1 MIWQSLFV
9 LSLMV
14 SVCVTTLKTEAATF
28 NADDFG
34 GKIYSSNLDNDA
46 YEIFD
51 LVNKERRRK
60 GLSELFWNHNLAK
73 MARDYS
79 RKMARENF
87 FAHYDTNGGSV
98 VERADKAQVSR
109 WTKIGENLFSCFN
122 IRDYNETAVNGWLK
136 SSSHKRNMLDRDWT
150 DSGIGVAKSRE
161 GKIYVTQV
169 FIRR

>member
-9 LSLMV
+9 LSLLI
-14 SVCVTTLKTEAATF
+14 CACFATLEVRAAAF
-28 NADDFG
+28 GLDDFG
-34 GKIYSSNLDNDA
+34 GNFYGSNLDDDA
-46 YEIFD
+46 FEIFD

-60 GLSELFWNHNLAK
+60 GLSDLDWNHNLAK

-98 VERADKAQVSR
+98 VERADKAQISR

-122 IRDYNETAVNGWLK
+122 MSDYNESAVRGWLK